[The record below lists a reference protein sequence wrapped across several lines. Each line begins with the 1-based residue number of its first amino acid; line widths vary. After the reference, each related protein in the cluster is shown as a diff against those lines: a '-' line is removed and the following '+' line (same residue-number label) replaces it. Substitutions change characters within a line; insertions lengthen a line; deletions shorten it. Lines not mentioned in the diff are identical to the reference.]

1 MSSIQ
6 KRGDKWRVFVL
17 VDGKRHSKTFRLKK
31 EAMEW
36 ANTQEEDGVLENHT
50 FKDLIVK
57 YRVVAATHKGWESE
71 LGKLNKIQEKATF
84 LDLPLEYVTKGM
96 ITAWRDARALEV
108 KANTVNRELIILNTM
123 FNLAVNEWGWMRT
136 NPASSV
142 SPPKLPPPRRR
153 GLAQDEIDAIVAAL
167 NAKLYG
173 KPVAQMFL
181 LSIETGMR
189 LGEMTGLT
197 WDRVREKFVILD
209 VTKNGDQREVPLSA
223 AAREIIAARRGI
235 DPVRVFPMDS
245 ESASSTFIKA
255 KKLTPYKDVRFHD
268 ARSEAVT
275 RLSRKLQIMD
285 LARVIGHRNLTSLL
299 FYYKATA
306 ADLADT
312 L

>member
-36 ANTQEEDGVLENHT
+36 ANTQEEDGVLEQHT

-71 LGKLNKIQEKATF
+71 TGKLNKIQEKATF
-84 LDLPLEYVTKGM
+84 LELPLEYVTKGM

-142 SPPKLPPPRRR
+142 APPKLPPPRRR
-153 GLAQDEIDAIVAAL
+153 GLAQDEIDAICAAL

-181 LSIETGMR
+181 LSIETGLR

-223 AAREIIAARRGI
+223 AAREIIVARRGI

>member
-36 ANTQEEDGVLENHT
+36 GNTQEEDGVLEQHT

-57 YRVVAATHKGWESE
+57 YRVIASTHKGWESE
-71 LGKLNKIQEKATF
+71 TGKLNKIQGKVTF

-108 KANTVNRELIILNTM
+108 KPNTVNRELIIINTM
-123 FNLAVNEWGWMRT
+123 FNLAINEWGWLRT
-136 NPASSV
+136 NPALSV

-153 GLAQDEIDAIVAAL
+153 GLAQAEIEAIVAAL

-173 KPVAQMFL
+173 KPVAQMFM

-197 WDRVREKFVILD
+197 WDRVMEKFVVLD
-209 VTKNGDQREVPLSA
+209 VTKNGDRREVPLSA
-223 AAREIIAARRGI
+223 TARVIIAERRGI
-235 DPVRVFPMDS
+235 DPVRVFPIDS

-275 RLSRKLQIMD
+275 RLSRKLSIMD
-285 LARVIGHRNLTSLL
+285 LARVIGHRNLGSLL

-306 ADLADT
+306 EALADT